1 MRVLNMTPAI
11 LRRVRRLGF
20 FLAAVLSAFGAVAW
34 AQPVINVQP
43 ANFAAYETQT
53 ATFQVGAS
61 GTGPLVYQWRLSGTN
76 LPLGTVS
83 SLVLT
88 NLTSAMAG
96 VYDVVITNNAGSIT
110 SAPVTLAVL
119 ARPMPLLSFGTYVP
133 GATPQVPVAY
143 TAFGGETNLSFSVVS
158 NPTQLSGP
166 RFVPALPY
174 PNAVVTLGNPTNGV
188 FSLKVTLPPGRGL
201 EPGPVGLG
209 QLEFDALPG
218 ATRYGAGIAFT
229 NSPVA
234 VQAVPVNGTNTTP
247 GTLWIDPVL
256 RVLSPT
262 PVPVLDVQSGLFVHR
277 VEVGNPGVITNDTV
291 QLRIS
296 GFSLDP
302 LGHPIRVFNAAG
314 TNSNSEW
321 LVYANRIAPGEA
333 RALTLEYY
341 VSDLVS
347 APVPVYAVGLAIT
360 NSVANTSQ
368 RLVSVDRVQYF
379 TNAVYPSGAFLI
391 EFPTEAG
398 RRYYVQYGPTA
409 EAMVGGTPLLRT
421 SQPAIVGTGSRVQW
435 IDAGPPKTDWQ
446 PSETNHFYRIIF
458 GR

>member
-1 MRVLNMTPAI
+1 MTPAI

-20 FLAAVLSAFGAVAW
+20 LLAAMFPGMGGIAW
-34 AQPVINVQP
+34 AQPVIDVQP

-53 ATFQVGAS
+53 ANFQVGAS
-61 GTGPLVYQWRLSGTN
+61 GSGPLAYQWRLSGTN
-76 LPLGTVS
+76 LPVGTAS

-88 NLTSAMAG
+88 NLTLAMAG

-119 ARPMPLLSFGTYVP
+119 ARPMPVLGFGTYAP
-133 GATPQVPVAY
+133 GSTTQVPVVY

-158 NPTQLSGP
+158 NPSQVSRP
-166 RFVPALPY
+166 RFVASLPY
-174 PNAVVTLGNPTNGV
+174 PNAVVTLGDVTNGV
-188 FSLKVTLPPGRGL
+188 FGVNVSLPPGRGL

-209 QLEFDALPG
+209 QLEFDALAG
-218 ATRYGAGIAFT
+218 AGRYGGGIAFT
-229 NSPVA
+229 NAPVA
-234 VQAVPVNGTNTTP
+234 LRAVPVNGTNVTP
-247 GTLWIDPVL
+247 GTLLIDPVL
-256 RVLSPT
+256 RVVSPT
-262 PVPVLDVQSGLFVHR
+262 PTPVLDVQSGLFVHR
-277 VEVGNPGVITNDTV
+277 VEVGNPGSVTNDTV
-291 QLRIS
+291 LLRIS

-302 LGHPIRVFNAAG
+302 LGNPIRVFNAVG
-314 TNSNSEW
+314 TNANSEW
-321 LVYANRIAPGEA
+321 LVYAKGIAPGEA

-347 APVPVYAVGLAIT
+347 APVPVYAVGLAVT
-360 NSVANTSQ
+360 NTTANTSQ

-379 TNAVYPSGAFLI
+379 TNAVYPAGAFLI

-398 RRYYVQYGPTA
+398 RHYYVQYGPTA
-409 EAMVGGTPLLRT
+409 ESMVGGTPLLRT
-421 SQPAIVGTGSRVQW
+421 SQPAVVGTGSRVQW
-435 IDAGPPKTDWQ
+435 IDAGPPKTDWK